1 MILTSIWSELAITS
15 AQPRIIAAR
24 TESHPQF
31 LPIRRIWEESNCKLC
46 TSESKSPLDRL
57 KGTPK
62 FELGRSPRGMMIR
75 VSFWKELDH
84 SLPRAESLQQRLNPT
99 WMHSNPLNLRSSISK
114 QIVYKNNGMQT
125 TYPIGWRATQRFGFA
140 QSHCNLCTKTGMQIT
155 YQSVLLEATQKLW
168 LRPIS
173 VRFDDGVSFWRWIDQ
188 TRPEFGCT
196 EAHSA
201 SWRIST
207 DGVGG

>member
-62 FELGRSPRGMMIR
+62 FELGRSPRGRMMR
-75 VSFWKELDH
+75 VSFWKEFDH

-114 QIVYKNNGMQT
+114 QTMYKKQRHANHLSHRLKGHSKVWVCPISLQFVYKNRHANHL
-125 TYPIGWRATQRFGFA
+125 PIGFTRGH
-140 QSHCNLCTKTGMQIT
+140 SKT
-155 YQSVLLEATQKLW
+155 LA
-168 LRPIS
+168 
-173 VRFDDGVSFWRWIDQ
+173 
-188 TRPEFGCT
+188 
-196 EAHSA
+196 
-201 SWRIST
+201 
-207 DGVGG
+207 